1 MAEDSNNP
9 LAGFFNALQEK
20 KGAKGVV
27 KPGKV
32 RANLTPEESARYKN
46 IFKIMKDV
54 VDPDPEAA
62 SVDSTKQA
70 KVGQTAQIQAAAG
83 GDGGGGGNMITGG
96 LLALGVAAGLLA
108 GYLKDLKERFE
119 KMFEDG
125 RQKAEGVEY
134 AVRGLASLRGIFG
147 MISMVG
153 KLLQPLVKGFNL
165 LKNSKAFKAIGGA
178 AGKVIKVGSKIGKAA
193 GSLFKMIGKIGKT
206 IGKRLKF
213 IPFLGSIFNFMTA
226 YEEFQRGNYLRA
238 GLELLAGVLNL
249 VPGLGNLA
257 GSAINGILLIYDIMS
272 SSEQGKDLRNMLG
285 NPGEKIKEFVAPL
298 VDKIVGFFKGVV
310 EWIADAAGAFKDLV
324 IKGLKMFLPDSFF
337 DNEEDVKGN
346 EEYKRKEAQR
356 KADQR
361 AMSVALAAARE
372 RVGAEEFRR
381 MMIPPKELHGRSADD
396 PELMAFNKRKNAWIQ
411 SQMEISGDINDGVV
425 MQNGRATRIDSKD
438 SLIAAKAGGPIDKM
452 LDQNSAIQSQQLN
465 VLKEIRD
472 GIRALQSSG
481 SSFANTSLT
490 TEFFA

>member
-62 SVDSTKQA
+62 SVESTKQA

-83 GDGGGGGNMITGG
+83 GDGGGGGNMLTGG

-119 KMFEDG
+119 EMFEGG

-153 KLLQPLVKGFNL
+153 KLLQPLVKGFDL

-193 GSLFKMIGKIGKT
+193 GSLFKMIGSIGKT
-206 IGKRLKF
+206 LGKRLKF

-238 GLELLAGVLNL
+238 GLELFAGVLNL
-249 VPGLGNLA
+249 IPGLGNVA
-257 GSAINGILLIYDIMS
+257 GSAINGVLLIYDIFS
-272 SSEQGKDLRNMLG
+272 SSEQGKDLRSMLG
-285 NPGEKIKEFVAPL
+285 NPGEKIKEFIKPI
-298 VDKIVGFFKGVV
+298 VDKIVGFFKGIG
-310 EWIADAAGAFKDLV
+310 EWIADSAGALV
-324 IKGLKMFLPDSFF
+324 DM
-337 DNEEDVKGN
+337 VKGAL
-346 EEYKRKEAQR
+346 KVALPFLFDDGDAQR
-356 KADQR
+356 EANREESLREMARSKAERKKYIDR
-361 AMSVALAAARE
+361 AMSRLGDNWRKGQLEGESYKDYVNRQIRIEQERE
-372 RVGAEEFRR
+372 YKGPYMSSSEPG
-381 MMIPPKELHGRSADD
+381 IDD
-396 PELMAFNKRKNAWIQ
+396 GI
-411 SQMEISGDINDGVV
+411 VY
-425 MQNGRATRIDSKD
+425 QNGRATRINSKD
-438 SLIAAKAGGPIDKM
+438 SLIAAKPDGPIEKM